1 MFYRIRKSAPLVGLM
16 MLLALVAVPV
26 VAADSEGAAK
36 VRKSLG
42 MLLPGLKFGEINA
55 SPIAGLYEVVI
66 GHKLAYVSEDGRYLM
81 QGTLLD
87 IELQKNLTEPRLNA
101 IKSKAITGL
110 DENRMVIFGPEQEK
124 VKHNVT
130 VFTDIDCG
138 YCRKLHNEID
148 SYLEKGIRIRYLFYP
163 RAGIGSNSYKKAVS
177 VWCADDRKAAM
188 TAAKSGQPVEERECE
203 NPVRTD
209 LALGEQLGVSGTP
222 NMVLDSGKMIPGYIP
237 ADRLLAILESEGG
250 KR

>member
-1 MFYRIRKSAPLVGLM
+1 MSYRITKILSLLGVV
-16 MLLALVAVPV
+16 LALAGMPVA
-26 VAADSEGAAK
+26 AADSEGAAK
-36 VRKSLG
+36 VRNSLG
-42 MLLPGLKFGEINA
+42 MLLPGLRFGEITA
-55 SPIAGLYEVVI
+55 SPIPGLYEVVI

-87 IELQKNLTEPRLNA
+87 IELQRNLTEPRLNA

-110 DENRMVIFGPEQEK
+110 DENLMVIFGPEKEPA
-124 VKHNVT
+124 KHNVT

-138 YCRKLHNEID
+138 YCRKLHSEID

-163 RAGIGSNSYKKAVS
+163 RAGIGSNSFKKAVS

-188 TAAKSGQPVEERECE
+188 TAAKAGKAIEERECD
-203 NPVRTD
+203 NPVRAD

-222 NMVLDSGKMIPGYIP
+222 NIVLDNGKMIPGYIP
-237 ADRLLAILESEGG
+237 ADRLLAILDSEGS